1 MNYCTTSNYLS
12 RRFHTS
18 AIRVVNGCHQ
28 HGVTRTTLHTYMVSQ
43 YQAGSITAGG
53 QVSLSWDVTC
63 MNSIAVEDC
72 DHASLLL
79 AQIPGQTW
87 ISRIM

>member
-1 MNYCTTSNYLS
+1 
-12 RRFHTS
+12 
-18 AIRVVNGCHQ
+18 
-28 HGVTRTTLHTYMVSQ
+28 
-43 YQAGSITAGG
+43 
-53 QVSLSWDVTC
+53 VSLSWDVTC

>member
-1 MNYCTTSNYLS
+1 
-12 RRFHTS
+12 
-18 AIRVVNGCHQ
+18 
-28 HGVTRTTLHTYMVSQ
+28 MVSQ
-43 YQAGSITAGG
+43 YQAASIIAGD

-72 DHASLLL
+72 DHALLLL
-79 AQIPGQTW
+79 AQVPGQTW